1 MMNTL
6 FKVSYKERMIKMK
19 LLGVEKGMLMNF
31 SLELAKINHKND
43 MSVDCAYLM
52 EQLKIAVDFKKKSE
66 EYLDKQ
72 YVEKISL

>member
-1 MMNTL
+1 
-6 FKVSYKERMIKMK
+6 MK

-43 MSVDCAYLM
+43 MNVDCAYLM